1 MARYIGA
8 VCRLCRREGTKLFL
22 KGNRCLTEKCA
33 IDRRS
38 YAPGQ
43 HGQKRTKTT
52 EYQAQLR
59 EKQKVKRIYG
69 VLERQF
75 RGYFDKAAR
84 KKGITGEQ
92 LLQMLDR
99 RLDSVVYRMGFT
111 ASRNESRQFVRH
123 GHVQVNGKKVN
134 IPSYLVDEGDV
145 IRIREKSRTL
155 ARVQEN
161 MEALEGKSIPS
172 YIEVDKA
179 GFSGR
184 VVALPSREDVA
195 LPVSEQLI
203 VELYS
208 K

>member
-1 MARYIGA
+1 M
-8 VCRLCRREGTKLFL
+8 FL

-69 VLERQF
+69 VLESQF

-111 ASRNESRQFVRH
+111 ASRNEGRQFVRH

-145 IRIREKSRTL
+145 IQIREKSRTL

-172 YIEVDKA
+172 YLDVDKA
-179 GFSGR
+179 SFSGR
-184 VVALPSREDVA
+184 VVALPSREEVA